1 YLKYKSALGNK
12 DIAQSA
18 IYKRKSL
25 ERVDN
30 TDVEKLLLKPNS
42 YQSYEQLMWEIVGYK
57 LLTGNSVV
65 YAMSAF
71 EGGEPKELHNIPS
84 PLIDMEVKGTP
95 FDPIFKYGVAYL
107 KSAIDGDEV
116 LHFKYFNPISGVQ
129 TMGQRFWGQ
138 SPLKS

>member
-1 YLKYKSALGNK
+1 GEWIYNSGYMAYIDGGYKALPNVYSIISSIAGKCSTVPFEIYKISDKKDYLKYKSALGNK

-30 TDVEKLLLKPNS
+30 TDVEKLLLNPNS

-65 YAMSAF
+65 YAMPAF
-71 EGGEPKELHNIPS
+71 DGGVPRELHNIPS
-84 PLIDMEVKGTP
+84 PLVD
-95 FDPIFKYGVAYL
+95 
-107 KSAIDGDEV
+107 
-116 LHFKYFNPISGVQ
+116 
-129 TMGQRFWGQ
+129 
-138 SPLKS
+138 